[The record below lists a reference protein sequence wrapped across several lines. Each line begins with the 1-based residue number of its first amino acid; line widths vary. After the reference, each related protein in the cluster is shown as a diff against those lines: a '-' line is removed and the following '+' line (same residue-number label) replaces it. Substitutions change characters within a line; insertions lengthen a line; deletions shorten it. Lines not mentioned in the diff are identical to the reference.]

1 MGTVVSRFV
10 AALAVC
16 ATLVASGGSGSEVWQ
31 RGVELYAAEG
41 FREAQE
47 QFERAIVLES
57 GNSKYHLWL
66 GLAIGRRAEQMTG
79 LRRIKAMP
87 LAKESRRHFERAVDL
102 DGSNLKALEALQG
115 FHFRAPGIVGGNKDE
130 ARNLARRIEEV
141 DAARGAAAW
150 AMYHEHMKNFEDS
163 ERHHQRA
170 RHLDPDEIGYLLR
183 HASFLS
189 RQDRITESDQLF
201 EEALSREPDNP
212 DVWLNAA
219 SAWIA
224 ARRRSHY
231 GRARHLLERYLAA
244 PDRKPDSE
252 PASMVRKLVAKL

>member
-1 MGTVVSRFV
+1 MVSRFV
-10 AALAVC
+10 APLAVC
-16 ATLVASGGSGSEVWQ
+16 ATLVASGGPGGEVWQ
-31 RGVELYAAEG
+31 RGVEFYAAEG

-87 LAKESRRHFERAVDL
+87 LAKESRRQFERAVDL

-115 FHFRAPGIVGGNKDE
+115 FHFRAPAMIGGNKDE
-130 ARNLARRIEEV
+130 ARDLARRIEGV

-150 AMYHEHMKNFEDS
+150 AAYHEHVRDFEDA
-163 ERHHQRA
+163 ERQHQRA
-170 RHLDPDEIGYLLR
+170 RDLEPDEVGYVLGY
-183 HASFLS
+183 ASFLS
-189 RQDRITESDQLF
+189 RRNRNVESDKLF

-212 DVWLNAA
+212 DVWLSAA
-219 SAWIA
+219 TAWIA
-224 ARRRSHY
+224 ARRRSLH
-231 GRARHLLERYLAA
+231 GRARDLLDRYLAS

-252 PASMVRKLVAKL
+252 PASMVRKLAAKL